1 MKTYKCEYVYGQC
14 DASNHI
20 KGKVEASSYREAY
33 EAFLSEHGV
42 FPAEVSVKTGLMDA
56 TQQRFSDHVEGAMAD
71 AERKKQQTREAYR
84 SKTAEEAKAADE
96 AQSSL
101 SSTDILLKQLI
112 EKQDE
117 TNQWLR
123 KIRWSLVSIFI
134 IIMLWH
140 LFGWR
145 IIPIR

>member
-42 FPAEVSVKTGLMDA
+42 FPAEVIVKTGLMDA
-56 TQQRFSDHVEGAMAD
+56 TQQRFSDHVEAAMAD
-71 AERKKQQTREAYR
+71 TEKKKQQTREAYR
-84 SKTAEEAKAADE
+84 SRTVEEAKAVDE

-112 EKQDE
+112 AKQDE

-123 KIRWSLVSIFI
+123 KIRWSIWCILLILVI
-134 IIMLWH
+134 WN

-145 IIPIR
+145 IIQIR